1 MVKGFGSS
9 WVPFL
14 GFQYRKGTELH
25 RIVSRKIPLF
35 LALSAALALFS
46 SSAAL
51 CADVTQTSNGKTA
64 AEIPVTLKESVAH
77 LMQIHDRIKA
87 AEATLKSAEHM
98 EKRAKGVWYP
108 RLNAVVDGGKEDI
121 TKPDSAQSSDMNR
134 NVETLTANQLL
145 YDFGGASGTIAQAK
159 GAREETR
166 AKLEQM
172 RQEVS
177 MQGVSA
183 YLGLIRAREMLR
195 YAIRSEDN
203 IKRLSG
209 MQEALVERGVGL
221 SYEELQIKAQ
231 LAGAQAHRV
240 NVERSMVSARNNY
253 RAVFQFDI
261 SDTQIESLLLPGM
274 PKTQM
279 PSNLDGAVELA
290 LDANPALVE
299 LQYSIDS
306 RQGELTVRESAMY
319 PKFEAVA
326 EAARKENDQGESG
339 VRTEGRAG
347 LQVTYNLFQGF
358 RDVEATRATK
368 SDIVSIR
375 KTLLDR
381 RRTVEERVRNA
392 WNDMTTLTRT
402 VSLYD
407 NQANIT
413 WSFLELIKKKKALGG
428 EVNLLDILVGERD
441 YISATSSKVTADI
454 DLITAA
460 YTLFYQMGQLRPEV
474 VEN

>member
-1 MVKGFGSS
+1 M
-9 WVPFL
+9 
-14 GFQYRKGTELH
+14 
-25 RIVSRKIPLF
+25 
-35 LALSAALALFS
+35 
-46 SSAAL
+46 AL
-51 CADVTQTSNGKTA
+51 CAEENQSPPAKAA
-64 AEIPVTLKESVAH
+64 AEVPVTLKESVAH

-87 AEATLKSAEHM
+87 AEAALKSAEHM

-108 RLNAVVDGGKEDI
+108 RLNAQIDGGREDI
-121 TKPDSAQSSDMNR
+121 NHSDGTKNTGMNR
-134 NVETLTANQLL
+134 NVETLSANQLL

-159 GAREETR
+159 GVRNETQ

-253 RAVFQFDI
+253 RAVFQFDP
-261 SDTQIESLLLPGM
+261 SDAQIDTLLLPGM
-274 PKTQM
+274 PTTQL
-279 PSNLDGAVELA
+279 PSTLDGAVELA
-290 LDANPALVE
+290 LDANPSLVE
-299 LQYSIDS
+299 LQYSITS
-306 RQGELTVRESAMY
+306 RQGELAQRESAMY

-326 EAARKENDQGESG
+326 EAMRKENDQGESS

-347 LQVTYNLFQGF
+347 LQVSYNLFQGF
-358 RDVEATRATK
+358 RDVEATRAAK
-368 SDIVSIR
+368 SDIVSVR

-402 VSLYD
+402 VALYD

>member
-1 MVKGFGSS
+1 
-9 WVPFL
+9 L
-14 GFQYRKGTELH
+14 QRKQH
-25 RIVSRKIPLF
+25 RKSFVLLS
-35 LALSAALALFS
+35 LAALLALALASTAF
-46 SSAAL
+46 
-51 CADVTQTSNGKTA
+51 CAEDAPSPTA
-64 AEIPVTLKESVAH
+64 RQQADIPITLKESVAH

-87 AEATLKSAEHM
+87 AEANLKTSEHL
-98 EKRAKGVWYP
+98 ESRAKGLWFP
-108 RLNAVVDGGKEDI
+108 RLNAQADGGREDI
-121 TKPDSAQSSDMNR
+121 NHSDGTKNTGMNR
-134 NVETLTANQLL
+134 NVETLSASQLI
-145 YDFGGASGTIAQAK
+145 YDFGGAGGAIAQAR
-159 GAREETR
+159 GQREEAK

-240 NVERSMVSARNNY
+240 NVERSMTSARNNY
-253 RAVFQFDI
+253 RAVFQFDV
-261 SDTQIESLLLPGM
+261 SDAQIDSLLLPSM
-274 PKTQM
+274 PQASL
-279 PSNLDGAVELA
+279 PSALDGAVELA
-290 LDANPALVE
+290 LDANPSLVE
-299 LQYSIDS
+299 LMYTINS
-306 RQGELTVRESAMY
+306 RQGELAQRESAMF

-326 EAARKENDQGESG
+326 EAMRKENDQGETG

-358 RDVEATRATK
+358 RDVEATRAAK
-368 SDIVSIR
+368 SDIVSVR

-402 VSLYD
+402 VALYD

-413 WSFLELIKKKKALGG
+413 WSFLELIKKKNALGG

>member
-1 MVKGFGSS
+1 LAGTTPV
-9 WVPFL
+9 L
-14 GFQYRKGTELH
+14 G
-25 RIVSRKIPLF
+25 
-35 LALSAALALFS
+35 
-46 SSAAL
+46 
-51 CADVTQTSNGKTA
+51 
-64 AEIPVTLKESVAH
+64 AEVEQPAPVNQGGAIPVTLKESVAH

-87 AEATLKSAEHM
+87 AEANLSSAEHM
-98 EKRAKGVWYP
+98 EKRAKGLWYP
-108 RLNAVVDGGKEDI
+108 RVNALADGGKEDI
-121 TKPDSAQSSDMNR
+121 TKPDSTQSSNMNR
-134 NVETLTANQLL
+134 NVETLSANQLL
-145 YDFGGASGTIAQAK
+145 YDFGGASGAIAQAK
-159 GAREETR
+159 GTR
-166 AKLEQM
+166 DESQAKLEQM
-172 RQEVS
+172 RQEVT

-253 RAVFQFDI
+253 RAVFQFDV
-261 SDTQIESLLLPGM
+261 SDAQIDSLLLPSM
-274 PKTQM
+274 PKSKM
-279 PSNLDGAVELA
+279 PSTLESAVELA
-290 LDANPALVE
+290 LDDNPALVE
-299 LQYSIDS
+299 LLHSIRS
-306 RQGELTVRESAMY
+306 RQGELAVRESALF

-326 EAARKENDQGESG
+326 EAVRKENDQGDSG

-347 LQVTYNLFQGF
+347 LQFSYNLFQGF
-358 RDVEATRATK
+358 RDVEATRAAK
-368 SDIVSIR
+368 SDIISIR

-392 WNDMTTLTRT
+392 WNDMATLTRT
-402 VSLYD
+402 VGLYD

-454 DLITAA
+454 DLITAG

>member
-1 MVKGFGSS
+1 M
-9 WVPFL
+9 L
-14 GFQYRKGTELH
+14 L
-25 RIVSRKIPLF
+25 
-35 LALSAALALFS
+35 S
-46 SSAAL
+46 SSGAL
-51 CADVTQTSNGKTA
+51 CADEIQASNGKTA

-98 EKRAKGVWYP
+98 EKRAKGLWYP
-108 RLNAVVDGGKEDI
+108 RLNAVIDGGKEDI
-121 TKPDSAQSSDMNR
+121 TKPDSAQSSNMTR

-145 YDFGGASGTIAQAK
+145 YDFGGASGTITQAK
-159 GAREETR
+159 GAREETK

-261 SDTQIESLLLPGM
+261 SDAQIESLLLPGM

>member
-1 MVKGFGSS
+1 MLAALLVLVGSS
-9 WVPFL
+9 
-14 GFQYRKGTELH
+14 G
-25 RIVSRKIPLF
+25 
-35 LALSAALALFS
+35 
-46 SSAAL
+46 AL
-51 CADVTQTSNGKTA
+51 CAEENQALTA
-64 AEIPVTLKESVAH
+64 KSTAEIPVTLKESIGH

-87 AEATLKSAEHM
+87 AEASLKSAEHM
-98 EKRAKGVWYP
+98 EQRAKGVWYP
-108 RLNAVVDGGKEDI
+108 RLNAQIDGGREDI
-121 TKPDSAQSSDMNR
+121 NHSDGTKGTGMNR
-134 NVETLTANQLL
+134 NVETLSANQLI

-159 GAREETR
+159 GAREETK

-240 NVERSMVSARNNY
+240 NVERGMVSARNNY

-261 SDTQIESLLLPGM
+261 SDAQIDSLLLPGM

-279 PSNLDGAVELA
+279 PQTLDGAVELA
-290 LDANPALVE
+290 LDANPTLIE
-299 LQYSIDS
+299 LQYSIAS
-306 RQGELTVRESAMY
+306 RQGELAVRESAMF

-326 EAARKENDQGESG
+326 EAMRKENDSGETS

-358 RDVEATRATK
+358 RDVEATRAAK
-368 SDIVSIR
+368 SDIVAVR
-375 KTLLDR
+375 KTMLDR

-402 VSLYD
+402 VALYD

-454 DLITAA
+454 DLISAS

>member
-1 MVKGFGSS
+1 M
-9 WVPFL
+9 
-14 GFQYRKGTELH
+14 R
-25 RIVSRKIPLF
+25 RIVTRKLPLS
-35 LALSAALALFS
+35 LVLAALFVVAM
-46 SSAAL
+46 AHDAL
-51 CADVTQTSNGKTA
+51 CADAPQPATAKTA
-64 AEIPVTLKESVAH
+64 AVVPVTLKESVAH

-87 AEATLKSAEHM
+87 AEASLKSTEHL
-98 EKRAKGVWYP
+98 ENRAKGLWYP
-108 RLNAVVDGGKEDI
+108 RLNAVIDAGKEDI
-121 TKPDSAQSSDMNR
+121 TKPDSSQSTNMNR
-134 NVETLTANQLL
+134 NVETLSANQLL
-145 YDFGGASGTIAQAK
+145 YDFGGASGAIAQAR
-159 GAREETR
+159 GAREESK

-261 SDTQIESLLLPGM
+261 SDAQIESLLLPGM
-274 PKTQM
+274 PKAQM
-279 PSNLDGAVELA
+279 PSNLDDAVELA

-299 LQYSIDS
+299 LQYSINS
-306 RQGELTVRESAMY
+306 RQGELAVHESALY

-326 EAARKENDQGESG
+326 EAARKENDQGESA

-402 VSLYD
+402 VALYD

>member
-1 MVKGFGSS
+1 MSAEGVSHIR
-9 WVPFL
+9 
-14 GFQYRKGTELH
+14 YRKGTKLH
-25 RIVSRKIPLF
+25 RFVTAKFTPLLV
-35 LALSAALALFS
+35 LAAALVLGWAPASQCAEMNAAAS
-46 SSAAL
+46 SRPAS
-51 CADVTQTSNGKTA
+51 D
-64 AEIPVTLKESVAH
+64 IPVTLKESVGH

-87 AEATLKSAEHM
+87 SEANLKSSEHM

-108 RLNAVVDGGKEDI
+108 RLNAVVDAGKEDI
-121 TKPDSAQSSDMNR
+121 TKPDASQSSNMNR
-134 NVETLTANQLL
+134 NVETLSANQLL
-145 YDFGGASGTIAQAK
+145 YDFGGASGGIAQAK
-159 GAREETR
+159 ATREEAA

-240 NVERSMVSARNNY
+240 NVERAMVSARNNY

-261 SDTQIESLLLPGM
+261 TDAQIESLLLPGM

-279 PSNLDGAVELA
+279 PANLDGAVELA

-299 LQYSIDS
+299 LQHSISS
-306 RQGELTVRESAMY
+306 RQGELTMRESAMY

-326 EAARKENDQGESG
+326 EAMRKENDQGESG

-358 RDVEATRATK
+358 RDVESTRAAK
-368 SDIVSIR
+368 SDIIAIR
-375 KTLLDR
+375 KSLLDR
-381 RRTVEERVRNA
+381 RRTVEERVRNS
-392 WNDMTTLTRT
+392 WNDMTTLTTT
-402 VSLYD
+402 VGLYD

-413 WSFLELIKKKKALGG
+413 WSFLELIKKKKSLGG

>member
-1 MVKGFGSS
+1 MLRHKH
-9 WVPFL
+9 
-14 GFQYRKGTELH
+14 RKSF
-25 RIVSRKIPLF
+25 V
-35 LALSAALALFS
+35 LAILPVLLTLTGAASVF
-46 SSAAL
+46 
-51 CADVTQTSNGKTA
+51 A
-64 AEIPVTLKESVAH
+64 AEDAPTATARQLADIPITLKESVAH
-77 LMQIHDRIKA
+77 LMQTHDRIKA
-87 AEATLKSAEHM
+87 AEATVKTSEHM
-98 EKRAKGVWYP
+98 EKRARGLWYP
-108 RLNAVVDGGKEDI
+108 RLNAQVDGGREDI
-121 TKPDSAQSSDMNR
+121 NHSDGTKSTGMNR
-134 NVETLTANQLL
+134 NVETLSANQLI
-145 YDFGGASGTIAQAK
+145 YDFGGTGGAIAQARSQ
-159 GAREETR
+159 REEAK

-177 MQGVSA
+177 MQGVNA

-253 RAVFQFDI
+253 RSVFQFDV
-261 SDTQIESLLLPGM
+261 SDAQIESLLLPSM
-274 PKTQM
+274 PQTSL
-279 PSNLDGAVELA
+279 PSTLDGAVEQA
-290 LDANPALVE
+290 LDANPSLVE
-299 LQYSIDS
+299 LMHSINS
-306 RQGELTVRESAMY
+306 RQGELAQRESSMY
-319 PKFEAVA
+319 PKIEAVA
-326 EAARKENDQGESG
+326 EAMRKENDQGETS

-358 RDVEATRATK
+358 RDVEATRAAK
-368 SDIVSIR
+368 SDIVSVR

-402 VSLYD
+402 VALYD

-428 EVNLLDILVGERD
+428 DVNLLDILVGERD

>member
-1 MVKGFGSS
+1 M
-9 WVPFL
+9 
-14 GFQYRKGTELH
+14 ELH
-25 RIVSRKIPLF
+25 RIVRSKPPLF
-35 LALSAALALFS
+35 LILSALVACFS
-46 SSAAL
+46 FAFVSAAF
-51 CADVTQTSNGKTA
+51 CAEQPQNGSSKTVDA
-64 AEIPVTLKESVAH
+64 VPVTLKESVAH

-87 AEATLKSAEHM
+87 AEANLKSAEHM
-98 EKRAKGVWYP
+98 EQRAKGLWYP
-108 RLNAVVDGGKEDI
+108 RLNALIDAGREDI
-121 TKPDSAQSSDMNR
+121 TKHESSQSTGMNR
-134 NVETLTANQLL
+134 NVESLTANQLL
-145 YDFGGASGTIAQAK
+145 YDFGGASGSIAQAK
-159 GAREETR
+159 GMRDESG

-177 MQGVSA
+177 FQGVSA
-183 YLGLIRAREMLR
+183 YLGLVRAREMLR

-253 RAVFQFDI
+253 RAVFQFDVT
-261 SDTQIESLLLPGM
+261 DAQIESLLLPGM
-274 PKTQM
+274 PKAQM
-279 PSNLDGAVELA
+279 PSELDSAVATALDG
-290 LDANPALVE
+290 NPSLVE
-299 LQYSIDS
+299 LQYSISS
-306 RQGELTVRESAMY
+306 RQGELTARESAMY

-326 EAARKENDQGESG
+326 EAMRKENDQGEAG

-347 LQVTYNLFQGF
+347 LQVSYNLFQGF
-358 RDVEATRATK
+358 RDVEATRAAQ
-368 SDIVSIR
+368 SDILSIR

-381 RRTVEERVRNA
+381 RRSVEERVRNA

-402 VSLYD
+402 VALYD

-460 YTLFYQMGQLRPEV
+460 YTLFYQMGQLRPEI

>member
-1 MVKGFGSS
+1 V
-9 WVPFL
+9 VA
-14 GFQYRKGTELH
+14 TTH
-25 RIVSRKIPLF
+25 D
-35 LALSAALALFS
+35 
-46 SSAAL
+46 AL
-51 CADVTQTSNGKTA
+51 CADAPQPATA
-64 AEIPVTLKESVAH
+64 QAAAVIPVTLKESVAH
-77 LMQIHDRIKA
+77 LMQIHDRIMA
-87 AEATLKSAEHM
+87 AEASLKSSEHL
-98 EKRAKGVWYP
+98 EKRAKGLWYP
-108 RLNAVVDGGKEDI
+108 RLNAVIDAGKEDI
-121 TKPDSAQSSDMNR
+121 TKPDSSQSSNMDR

-145 YDFGGASGTIAQAK
+145 YDFGGASGAIAQAR
-159 GAREETR
+159 GAREESK

-261 SDTQIESLLLPGM
+261 SDAQIESLLLPGM

-299 LQYSIDS
+299 LQYSINS
-306 RQGELTVRESAMY
+306 RQGELAVHESALY

-326 EAARKENDQGESG
+326 EAARKENDQGESA

-368 SDIVSIR
+368 SDILSIR

-402 VSLYD
+402 VALYD

>member
-1 MVKGFGSS
+1 M
-9 WVPFL
+9 L
-14 GFQYRKGTELH
+14 
-25 RIVSRKIPLF
+25 
-35 LALSAALALFS
+35 LALAGAPAALA
-46 SSAAL
+46 AEDAL
-51 CADVTQTSNGKTA
+51 TATARQQAD
-64 AEIPVTLKESVAH
+64 IPVTLKESVTH

-87 AEATLKSAEHM
+87 AEATVKTSEHM
-98 EKRAKGVWYP
+98 EKRAKGLWYP
-108 RLNAVVDGGKEDI
+108 RLNAQVDGGREDI
-121 TKPDSAQSSDMNR
+121 NHSDGTKNTGMTR
-134 NVETLTANQLL
+134 NVESLTANQLI
-145 YDFGGASGTIAQAK
+145 YDFGGAGGAIAQARSQ
-159 GAREETR
+159 REEAK

-172 RQEVS
+172 RQEVA

-253 RAVFQFDI
+253 RSVFQFDV
-261 SDTQIESLLLPGM
+261 SDAQIDSLLLPSM
-274 PKTQM
+274 PQTSL
-279 PSNLDGAVELA
+279 PSTLDGAVEKA

-299 LQYSIDS
+299 LTHSINS
-306 RQGELTVRESAMY
+306 RQGELAQRESAMF

-326 EAARKENDQGESG
+326 EAMRKENDQGESS

-347 LQVTYNLFQGF
+347 LQVTYNLFQGY
-358 RDVEATRATK
+358 RDVEATRAAK
-368 SDIVSIR
+368 SDIVSVR

-392 WNDMTTLTRT
+392 WNDMSTLTRT
-402 VSLYD
+402 VALYD

-428 EVNLLDILVGERD
+428 DVNLLDILVGERD

>member
-1 MVKGFGSS
+1 MFKTVREGKG
-9 WVPFL
+9 L
-14 GFQYRKGTELH
+14 RKFCGRTL
-25 RIVSRKIPLF
+25 
-35 LALSAALALFS
+35 LAGLALAAFFVLSAASFS
-46 SSAAL
+46 L
-51 CADVTQTSNGKTA
+51 CAEQQDASPAQRADV
-64 AEIPVTLKESVAH
+64 PVTLKESIGH

-87 AEATLKSAEHM
+87 AEANLKTAEHM
-98 EKRAKGVWYP
+98 EKRAKGLWYP
-108 RLNAVVDGGKEDI
+108 RLNAQVDGGKEDI
-121 TKPDSAQSSDMNR
+121 TQPDSTKSTNYNR
-134 NVETLTANQLL
+134 NVETLSANQLI
-145 YDFGGASGTIAQAK
+145 YDFGGASGAIAQAK
-159 GAREETR
+159 GQRDETK
-166 AKLEQM
+166 AKLEQV
-172 RQEVS
+172 RQEVT

-253 RAVFQFDI
+253 RAVFQFDV
-261 SDTQIESLLLPGM
+261 SDTQIDSLLLPAM
-274 PKTQM
+274 PTAKL
-279 PSNLDGAVELA
+279 PSALEGAVELA
-290 LDANPALVE
+290 LDANPSLVE
-299 LQYSIDS
+299 LQHTLNS
-306 RQGELTVRESAMY
+306 RQGELTQRESAMY

-326 EAARKENDQGESG
+326 EAVRKENDQGEPG

-347 LQVTYNLFQGF
+347 LQLTYNLFQGF
-358 RDVEATRATK
+358 RDQEATRAAK
-368 SDIVSIR
+368 SDIVAVR
-375 KTLLDR
+375 KTMLDR

-402 VSLYD
+402 VALYD

-428 EVNLLDILVGERD
+428 DVNLLDILVGERD
-441 YISATSSKVTADI
+441 YISATSAKVTADI

-460 YTLFYQMGQLRPEV
+460 YTLFYQMGQLSPDV